1 MRRRLLTIL
10 SIALVVGA
18 LAAPARAA
26 VGPTTVVQVGC
37 DFADVTADAV
47 VTSGGLTR
55 GFVSFHGGGCADVG
69 LIFYFQGSGG
79 TWTRAQSPLRGRVL
93 AAADDGSSTFLLYQS
108 SSGVWV
114 AKRPHTGGLVNVQR
128 ISTRGLGG
136 AVFSAGDLVAFTDQ
150 WWAVWNEQVGPGG
163 EFAPLKLF
171 QSKTIGAGD
180 CIDPIV
186 KQQITVNPSL
196 DDERPSIV
204 LEPAS
209 AGASGAELF
218 FARTNGA
225 AGTSGHIWRGAAGC
239 DADWSFRQ
247 LSFAGQVD
255 VNPDASRSGVGNNH
269 VTFQRDGSH
278 IVYLNNSSGTY
289 RGRQFATPGVEPRVT
304 TSQGVVF
311 VAFRDFRQHPFVA
324 IFRSGAWS
332 GRDLTPG
339 AGGQLVL
346 AVTASGGRGTVL
358 AASFSSHRL
367 YAVADL

>member
-1 MRRRLLTIL
+1 V
-10 SIALVVGA
+10 LV
-18 LAAPARAA
+18 
-26 VGPTTVVQVGC
+26 
-37 DFADVTADAV
+37 
-47 VTSGGLTR
+47 
-55 GFVSFHGGGCADVG
+55 
-69 LIFYFQGSGG
+69 
-79 TWTRAQSPLRGRVL
+79 
-93 AAADDGSSTFLLYQS
+93 
-108 SSGVWV
+108 
-114 AKRPHTGGLVNVQR
+114 
-128 ISTRGLGG
+128 
-136 AVFSAGDLVAFTDQ
+136 
-150 WWAVWNEQVGPGG
+150 
-163 EFAPLKLF
+163 
-171 QSKTIGAGD
+171 GAGD

-196 DDERPSIV
+196 DDQRPSIV
-204 LEPAS
+204 LKPAS
-209 AGASGAELF
+209 AGASGAEL
-218 FARTNGA
+218 
-225 AGTSGHIWRGAAGC
+225 
-239 DADWSFRQ
+239 
-247 LSFAGQVD
+247 SFAGQID
-255 VNPDASRSGVGNNH
+255 LNPDASRSGVGNNH

-346 AVTASGGRGTVL
+346 AVTAGGGRGTVL

>member
-18 LAAPARAA
+18 LTVPAKAA

-37 DFADVTADAV
+37 NFETATADAV

-55 GFVSFHGGGCADVG
+55 GFVSFHGGGCANVG
-69 LIFYFQGSGG
+69 LIFYFQGSGS

-93 AAADDGSSTFLLYQS
+93 ATADDGSATFLLYQS

-128 ISTRGLGG
+128 ISTTALGG
-136 AVFSAGDLVAFTDQ
+136 AVVSTGDLVAITDQ
-150 WWAVWNEQVGPGG
+150 WWAVWSEQVGPGG
-163 EFAPLKLF
+163 EFAPQKLF

-186 KQQITVNPSL
+186 KQQITINPSL

-204 LEPAS
+204 LKPAS

-218 FARTNGA
+218 FARTNGE

-247 LSFAGQVD
+247 LSFAGQID
-255 VNPDASRSGVGNNH
+255 LNPDASRSGVGNNH

-324 IFRSGAWS
+324 IFRSGAWA

-358 AASFSSHRL
+358 AASFASHRL

>member
-1 MRRRLLTIL
+1 VRGRRPDLLLPGQRRHLDKGPEPPAGAGAGRRRRRQLHLPAVPVL
-10 SIALVVGA
+10 QRRLGGQ
-18 LAAPARAA
+18 AAPHRRPGQRSARL
-26 VGPTTVVQVGC
+26 P
-37 DFADVTADAV
+37 
-47 VTSGGLTR
+47 
-55 GFVSFHGGGCADVG
+55 
-69 LIFYFQGSGG
+69 
-79 TWTRAQSPLRGRVL
+79 TRA
-93 AAADDGSSTFLLYQS
+93 
-108 SSGVWV
+108 
-114 AKRPHTGGLVNVQR
+114 
-128 ISTRGLGG
+128 LGG
-136 AVFSAGDLVAFTDQ
+136 AVRSAGDLVAFTDQ
-150 WWAVWNEQVGPGG
+150 WWAVWNEQVGPT

-186 KQQITVNPSL
+186 KQQITVNASL

-204 LEPAS
+204 LKPAS

-218 FARTNGA
+218 FARTNGE

-247 LSFAGQVD
+247 LSFAGQID
-255 VNPDASRSGVGNNH
+255 LNPDASRSGVGNNH

-289 RGRQFATPGVEPRVT
+289 RGREFATPGVEPRVT

-339 AGGQLVL
+339 AGGQPVL

>member
-1 MRRRLLTIL
+1 MRRRLLLVL
-10 SIALVVGA
+10 SIALVV
-18 LAAPARAA
+18 AAMTVPASAA

-37 DFADVTADAV
+37 RFADVTADAV

-55 GFVSFHGGGCADVG
+55 GFVSFHGDGCANVG

-108 SSGVWV
+108 SSGIWV
-114 AKRPHTGGLVNVQR
+114 AKRPHTGGLANVQR
-128 ISTRGLGG
+128 VSTSALGG
-136 AVFSAGDLVAFTDQ
+136 AVFSAGDLVAFTNQ

-180 CIDPIV
+180 CIDPIT
-186 KQQITVNPSL
+186 KQQITFNPSL

-204 LEPAS
+204 LKPAS
-209 AGASGAELF
+209 AGASGADLF

-225 AGTSGHIWRGAAGC
+225 QGTSGHIWRASAGC
-239 DADWSFRQ
+239 DAHWAFSQ

-255 VNPDASRSGVGNNH
+255 LNPDAFRSSAGTNQ
-269 VTFQRDGSH
+269 VTFQRDGPH

-289 RGRQFATPGVEPRVT
+289 RGRQFATPGVLPRVT
-304 TSQGVVF
+304 TSSAVVF

-324 IFRSGAWS
+324 INRAGSWS

-339 AGGQLVL
+339 AGEQLVL

-358 AASFSSHRL
+358 AASFGSHRL
-367 YAVADL
+367 YAIADL

>member
-69 LIFYFQGSGG
+69 LIFYFQGSGS

-108 SSGVWV
+108 TSGVWV
-114 AKRPHTGGLVNVQR
+114 AKRPHTGGLVNVQH
-128 ISTRGLGG
+128 ISTRALGG

-186 KQQITVNPSL
+186 KQQITVNQSL
-196 DDERPSIV
+196 NDERPSIV

-218 FARTNGA
+218 FARTNGEV
-225 AGTSGHIWRGAAGC
+225 GTSGHIWRGAADC

-247 LSFAGQVD
+247 LSFAGQID

>member
-1 MRRRLLTIL
+1 MRRRLLLVL
-10 SIALVVGA
+10 STALVVGA
-18 LAAPARAA
+18 LTAPARAA

-37 DFADVTADAV
+37 DFETVTADAV
-47 VTSGGLTR
+47 VTPGGVTR
-55 GFVSFHGGGCADVG
+55 GFVSFHGGGCANVG
-69 LIFYFQGSGG
+69 LIFYFQGSGS

-128 ISTRGLGG
+128 VSTRALGG
-136 AVFSAGDLVAFTDQ
+136 AVLSAGDLVAFTDQ

-180 CIDPIV
+180 CIDPIT
-186 KQQITVNPSL
+186 KQQITFNQSL

-204 LEPAS
+204 LKPAS
-209 AGASGAELF
+209 AGASGADLF

-225 AGTSGHIWRGAAGC
+225 QGTSAHIWRASADC
-239 DADWSFRQ
+239 DADWDFSQ

-255 VNPDASRSGVGNNH
+255 LNPDAFRSGSGINQLA
-269 VTFQRDGSH
+269 FQRDGPH
-278 IVYLNNSSGTY
+278 IVYLNNRTGIY
-289 RGRQFATPGVEPRVT
+289 RGLQFNTPGVQPRVT
-304 TSQGVVF
+304 TSSGAVF
-311 VAFRDFRQHPFVA
+311 VAFQDFRQHPFVA
-324 IFRSGAWS
+324 ISRAGSWS

-339 AGGQLVL
+339 AGRQLVL

>member
-1 MRRRLLTIL
+1 
-10 SIALVVGA
+10 VVG
-18 LAAPARAA
+18 
-26 VGPTTVVQVGC
+26 
-37 DFADVTADAV
+37 
-47 VTSGGLTR
+47 GL
-55 GFVSFHGGGCADVG
+55 D
-69 LIFYFQGSGG
+69 
-79 TWTRAQSPLRGRVL
+79 
-93 AAADDGSSTFLLYQS
+93 
-108 SSGVWV
+108 
-114 AKRPHTGGLVNVQR
+114 
-128 ISTRGLGG
+128 
-136 AVFSAGDLVAFTDQ
+136 
-150 WWAVWNEQVGPGG
+150 EQVGPT

-204 LEPAS
+204 LKPAS

-218 FARTNGA
+218 FARTNGE

-247 LSFAGQVD
+247 LSFAGQID
-255 VNPDASRSGVGNNH
+255 LNPDASRSGVGNNH

-289 RGRQFATPGVEPRVT
+289 RGREFATPGVEPRVT

>member
-1 MRRRLLTIL
+1 MRRRLLVIL

-18 LAAPARAA
+18 LTVPARAA
-26 VGPTTVVQVGC
+26 VGPTTVIQVGC
-37 DFADVTADAV
+37 DFATVTADAV
-47 VTSGGLTR
+47 VTPGGLTR
-55 GFVSFHGGGCADVG
+55 GFASFHGAGCADVG
-69 LIFYFQGSGG
+69 LIFYFEGSGS

-114 AKRPHTGGLVNVQR
+114 AKRPHSGGLVNVQR
-128 ISTRGLGG
+128 VSTNPGG
-136 AVFSAGDLVAFTDQ
+136 ITLTTGDLVAFTDQ
-150 WWAVWNEQVGPGG
+150 WWAVWTEQVGAG
-163 EFAPLKLF
+163 EFAPVKLF

-180 CIDPIV
+180 CIDPIT
-186 KQQITVNPSL
+186 KQQITINPSL
-196 DDERPSIV
+196 DDQHPSIV
-204 LEPAS
+204 LKPAS
-209 AGASGAELF
+209 AGASAAELF
-218 FARTNGA
+218 FHRTNGA
-225 AGTSGHIWRGAAGC
+225 QGTSGHIWRGSAGC
-239 DADWSFRQ
+239 DAHWSFRQ
-247 LSFAGQVD
+247 LSFAGQID
-255 VNPDASRSGVGNNH
+255 LNPDASRSGVGNNH
-269 VTFQRDGSH
+269 VTFERDGDH

-289 RGRQFATPGVEPRVT
+289 RGRQFATPGAEPRVT

-324 IFRSGAWS
+324 IFRAGAWS

-346 AVTASGGRGTVL
+346 AVTATGGRGTVL

>member
-1 MRRRLLTIL
+1 MRRRLLLVL
-10 SIALVVGA
+10 STALVVGA
-18 LAAPARAA
+18 LTAPARAA

-37 DFADVTADAV
+37 GFDEVTADAV
-47 VTSGGLTR
+47 VTPGGVTR

-69 LIFYFQGSGG
+69 LIFYFQGSGS

-114 AKRPHTGGLVNVQR
+114 AKRPHTGGLANVQR
-128 ISTRGLGG
+128 VSTTGLGG

-180 CIDPIV
+180 CIDPIT
-186 KQQITVNPSL
+186 KQQITFNPSL

-204 LEPAS
+204 LKPAS
-209 AGASGAELF
+209 AGASGADLF
-218 FARTNGA
+218 FARTDGA
-225 AGTSGHIWRGAAGC
+225 QGTSGHIWRASADC
-239 DADWSFRQ
+239 DAHWDFSQ
-247 LSFAGQVD
+247 LSFAGQID
-255 VNPDASRSGVGNNH
+255 LYPDAFRSGTGVNQLA
-269 VTFQRDGSH
+269 FQRDGPH
-278 IVYLNNSSGTY
+278 IVYLNNRTGIY
-289 RGRQFATPGVEPRVT
+289 RGLQFRTPGVQPRVT
-304 TSQGVVF
+304 TSSGAVF

-324 IFRSGAWS
+324 IFRAGSWS

-339 AGGQLVL
+339 AGAQLVL

-358 AASFSSHRL
+358 AASFGSHRL

>member
-10 SIALVVGA
+10 SIALVAGA
-18 LAAPARAA
+18 LTLPAKAA

-37 DFADVTADAV
+37 DFETATADAV

-55 GFVSFHGGGCADVG
+55 GFVSFHGGACADVG

-114 AKRPHTGGLVNVQR
+114 AKRPRTGGLVNVQR
-128 ISTRGLGG
+128 VSTTPLGG
-136 AVFSAGDLVAFTDQ
+136 AVFSTGDLVAFTDQ
-150 WWAVWNEQVGPGG
+150 WWAVWTEQVGPGG
-163 EFAPLKLF
+163 EFAPSLLF

-180 CIDPIV
+180 CIDPII
-186 KQQITVNPSL
+186 KEQITFAGN
-196 DDERPSIV
+196 DERPSIV
-204 LEPAS
+204 LKPAS
-209 AGASGAELF
+209 AGASGADLF
-218 FARTNGA
+218 FSRNDGA
-225 AGTSGHIWRGAAGC
+225 QGLRGHIRTGS
-239 DADWSFRQ
+239 ADCTGNWTFRR
-247 LSFAGQVD
+247 LSFAGDVD
-255 VNPDASRSGVGNNH
+255 LNPDAFRSGAGNNH
-269 VTFQRDGSH
+269 LAFQRDGSH
-278 IVYLNNSSGTY
+278 IVYLNNSSGAY
-289 RGRQFATPGVEPRVT
+289 RGRQFVTPGVLPRVT
-304 TSQGVVF
+304 TSQGVIF
-311 VAFRDFRQHPFVA
+311 VAYQDFRQHPFVA
-324 IFRSGAWS
+324 VYRGGTWS

>member
-1 MRRRLLTIL
+1 
-10 SIALVVGA
+10 
-18 LAAPARAA
+18 
-26 VGPTTVVQVGC
+26 
-37 DFADVTADAV
+37 
-47 VTSGGLTR
+47 
-55 GFVSFHGGGCADVG
+55 
-69 LIFYFQGSGG
+69 
-79 TWTRAQSPLRGRVL
+79 
-93 AAADDGSSTFLLYQS
+93 
-108 SSGVWV
+108 
-114 AKRPHTGGLVNVQR
+114 
-128 ISTRGLGG
+128 
-136 AVFSAGDLVAFTDQ
+136 
-150 WWAVWNEQVGPGG
+150 
-163 EFAPLKLF
+163 
-171 QSKTIGAGD
+171 
-180 CIDPIV
+180 
-186 KQQITVNPSL
+186 
-196 DDERPSIV
+196 V

-218 FARTNGA
+218 YARTDGA

-239 DADWSFRQ
+239 DAGWSFRQ
-247 LSFAGQVD
+247 LSFAGQID